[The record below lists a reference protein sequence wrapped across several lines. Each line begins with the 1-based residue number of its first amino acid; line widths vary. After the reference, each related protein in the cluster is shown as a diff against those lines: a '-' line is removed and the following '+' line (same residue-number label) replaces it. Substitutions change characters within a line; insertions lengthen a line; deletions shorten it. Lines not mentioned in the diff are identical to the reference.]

1 MCVRNFHNNNKP
13 VKTLNDESSFLL
25 KPSENLIP
33 LKNQLNNASPE
44 DNTGPENV
52 VQSKYHDQ

>member
-1 MCVRNFHNNNKP
+1 MCVRNFHNNNKS

-44 DNTGPENV
+44 DNTDPENV

>member
-44 DNTGPENV
+44 DNTDPENV